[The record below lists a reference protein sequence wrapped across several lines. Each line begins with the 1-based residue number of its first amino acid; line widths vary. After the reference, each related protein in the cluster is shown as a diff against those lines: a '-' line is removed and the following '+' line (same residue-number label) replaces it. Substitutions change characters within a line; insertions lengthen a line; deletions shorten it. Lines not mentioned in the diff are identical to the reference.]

1 MKLVS
6 RGKVKDIYEI
16 DSKTIVFNFSNR
28 VSAYDVKFRQDIPGK
43 GNVLCKFAEYWF
55 DKLDVPNHF
64 IRRISDTE
72 MVVKKLEM
80 IPIEYIVRGYFYG
93 SMENNSNY
101 KLAEKLPS
109 PIFDPTTKSDHDKP
123 INKNTII
130 GSKILSME
138 DYEIIEE
145 TSIKI
150 YISMSKIA
158 DRAGFILADLKL
170 EFGFLDGNIILGDS
184 IGPDEYR
191 LWRKDEYKIGI
202 VQKSYDKQIL
212 RDWLDINGYK
222 KQFINDLKLNK
233 QSIPPDIP
241 DEIIAKMSDRYALSF
256 ENFTNIYRNN

>member
-1 MKLVS
+1 MKLIS
-6 RGKVKDIYEI
+6 RGKVKDIYDI
-16 DSKTIVFNFSNR
+16 DPKTIMFKFSNR

-55 DKLDVPNHF
+55 DKLDIPNHF

-72 MVVKKLEM
+72 MMVKKLEM
-80 IPIEYIVRGYFYG
+80 IPIECIVREYFYG

-101 KLAEKLPS
+101 KLAEKLPN

-145 TSIKI
+145 MSIKI

-222 KQFINDLKLNK
+222 KQFINNLKLNK

-241 DEIIAKMSDRYALSF
+241 DEIIAKMSDKYALSF
-256 ENFTNIYRNN
+256 ENFTNI